1 MERGTLEDLLTFIY
15 TSGTT
20 GEPKGVMLTHSNVMF
35 QKGSHDGRLVDPNDK
50 DISLSFLPLS
60 HVFERIW
67 LYYVLACGMTNYYL
81 ENPADIIEF
90 IAEAKPTIM
99 CAVPRFYEKIYA
111 TVFNRLESAPPIRKK
126 LFKWAVKIGAK
137 HNNRKKDNK
146 FIGPYLKFRYKIAD
160 TLVLKKIRD
169 IVGGQIKFFPCAG
182 APLSQE
188 IEEFFYACGLFIT
201 YGYGLTETTAT
212 VTCHEPSN
220 FIFGAVGKPL
230 PGVEVKIDESN
241 GEILIRGGNVMK
253 GYYKKPDATAEVF
266 TSDGFF
272 RTGDAGIFEENG
284 ELRITDRIKDLMKT
298 SGGKYIAPQMI
309 ESTLGADHFIEQIAI
324 IGDQRKYVTALI
336 VPSFEALEEHAKTNN
351 IQYSSKEELVKKPEI
366 KEFYQNRIE
375 EASSEFARFEK
386 IKKFTLLPGE
396 FTVENGEITPTLK
409 IKRKVVAEKYKDIID
424 SMYEE

>member
-1 MERGTLEDLLTFIY
+1 M
-15 TSGTT
+15 
-20 GEPKGVMLTHSNVMF
+20 
-35 QKGSHDGRLVDPNDK
+35 
-50 DISLSFLPLS
+50 
-60 HVFERIW
+60 
-67 LYYVLACGMTNYYL
+67 
-81 ENPADIIEF
+81 
-90 IAEAKPTIM
+90 
-99 CAVPRFYEKIYA
+99 
-111 TVFNRLESAPPIRKK
+111 
-126 LFKWAVKIGAK
+126 
-137 HNNRKKDNK
+137 
-146 FIGPYLKFRYKIAD
+146 
-160 TLVLKKIRD
+160 
-169 IVGGQIKFFPCAG
+169 
-182 APLSQE
+182 
-188 IEEFFYACGLFIT
+188 
-201 YGYGLTETTAT
+201 
-212 VTCHEPSN
+212 
-220 FIFGAVGKPL
+220 GKPL

-272 RTGDAGIFEENG
+272 RTGDAGVFEENG

-351 IQYSSKEELVKKPEI
+351 IQYSSKEELVNKPEI
-366 KEFYQNRIE
+366 QEFYQNRIE

-409 IKRKVVAEKYKDIID
+409 IKRKVVAEKYKDIIN
-424 SMYEE
+424 SIYEE